1 MKSSLI
7 FLFSLFTAGSLWL
20 VSCEPDP
27 GEPKEPAKASI
38 MGNWQWVNSISGWGG
53 LSTPSP
59 DSTVIL
65 KFNADSSYAI
75 SLNNQVKYT
84 GPVHSFIAPYT
95 DSLIVLNF
103 DRNMSVHL
111 IRIYQQS
118 SITYFKNDTLR
129 LYDYPVADGSSHLF
143 IRKP

>member
-1 MKSSLI
+1 MKSILT
-7 FLFSLFTAGSLWL
+7 FLLSLFAISSLVL

-27 GEPKEPAKASI
+27 ADPKDPVKPSI
-38 MGNWQWVNSISGWGG
+38 TGNWQWVNSISGWGG

-75 SLNNQVKYT
+75 SLNNQVKYS
-84 GPVHSFIAPYT
+84 GPVHSFTAPGT
-95 DSLIVLNF
+95 DSMIVLNF

-129 LYDYPVADGSSHLF
+129 LYDYNVADGSSHLF